1 MAESVFVRT
10 RRLLTARIE
19 DTLDAMEQANSGR
32 TMREAIREVDRTI
45 DDVRADREAAIARRN
60 HAGSQQHMI
69 ATKIEEL
76 TEMARFALSKSREDL
91 AEGALSR
98 QLDLERQIAEL
109 DQVQQHA
116 RDEEE
121 QLDESL
127 AALRARKRQMEDAL
141 MAFTIAQKE
150 AAPGGSVRLKRTR
163 DVERRVER
171 AGAAFDR
178 ALTGAGGV
186 GLTQSKVE
194 DIDQVAEIDSLRKS
208 ATVAE
213 RLAALKQANP
223 TG

>member
-1 MAESVFVRT
+1 MAESVFLRT

-60 HAGSQQHMI
+60 NAGSQQHVI

-141 MAFTIAQKE
+141 MAFTVAQKE
-150 AAPGGSVRLKRTR
+150 ASPVGSVRLKRAR

-178 ALTGAGGV
+178 ALTGAGG
-186 GLTQSKVE
+186 GALTQSTAE
-194 DIDQVAEIDSLRKS
+194 GIDQVAEIDSLRKS

-223 TG
+223 AG

>member
-1 MAESVFVRT
+1 MAESVFLRT

-32 TMREAIREVDRTI
+32 TMREAIREIDRTI
-45 DDVRADREAAIARRN
+45 DDVRADREAAVARRN
-60 HAGSQQHMI
+60 HAASQQHMI
-69 ATKIEEL
+69 ATKIAEL

-98 QLDLERQIAEL
+98 QLDLEGQIAEL
-109 DQVQQHA
+109 DQVRQHA
-116 RDEEE
+116 RDEEDK
-121 QLDESL
+121 LDESL

-150 AAPGGSVRLKRTR
+150 AAPGASVRLKRAL

-178 ALTGAGGV
+178 ALTGAGGAA
-186 GLTQSKVE
+186 LTQSTAK
-194 DIDQVAEIDSLRKS
+194 DIDQIAEIDSLRKS

-223 TG
+223 AG